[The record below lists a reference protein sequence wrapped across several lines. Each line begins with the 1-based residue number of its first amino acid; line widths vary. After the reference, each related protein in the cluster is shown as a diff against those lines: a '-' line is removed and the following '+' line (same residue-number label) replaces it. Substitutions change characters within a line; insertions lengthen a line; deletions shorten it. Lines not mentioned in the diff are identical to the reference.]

1 MEMCIGEDNLRQQK
15 ERMDKLSELKRKLR
29 AYQYLENLRIEVL
42 ADSLFRTEEKMER
55 QQEEPVVSESRRVI
69 IFAKIEAQ
77 ILKRIIPSNRNAV
90 MTVKWM
96 KIIIEHHQ
104 KIADVHTE
112 LSRKIQQQ
120 DSDSF
125 EEISRDLEDKNKP
138 NTLSKK
144 KEEKQFEPMTDKR
157 MILIHKIQVDLLRTM
172 LPSDGTSKMAIKYMR
187 MIRDNHVVMLT
198 IQKEMLKKLE
208 KRDDNFFADSFRNLE
223 NLNQN
228 KWNATLDAWDK
239 EKRNQILFSILVDQ
253 VRKMRTRRCP
263 QMAGKMMK
271 KLQDRHLDLKNLQEE
286 LMKSVNEREKN
297 RQAKKAI
304 EEELLMEINR
314 KEEMTTRR
322 KMVHKELMSYHF
334 ERTVEEDTLFIP
346 RKLFLTGVETFKTV
360 PKLDDAPRDV
370 NERKDGPS
378 ASFSYEDQPQPQSQ
392 PKTETKAKLTLKSR
406 IKRIFGFR

>member
-1 MEMCIGEDNLRQQK
+1 MTSRRQSAEFHVKTRQREKSDCKIIKMEMCTGEDNLRQQK

-29 AYQYLENLRIEVL
+29 AYQYLENLRNEVL
-42 ADSLFRTEEKMER
+42 ADSLFRTEEKVER

-90 MTVKWM
+90 MVVKWM
-96 KIIIEHHQ
+96 
-104 KIADVHTE
+104 
-112 LSRKIQQQ
+112 
-120 DSDSF
+120 
-125 EEISRDLEDKNKP
+125 
-138 NTLSKK
+138 
-144 KEEKQFEPMTDKR
+144 
-157 MILIHKIQVDLLRTM
+157 
-172 LPSDGTSKMAIKYMR
+172 
-187 MIRDNHVVMLT
+187 
-198 IQKEMLKKLE
+198 
-208 KRDDNFFADSFRNLE
+208 
-223 NLNQN
+223 
-228 KWNATLDAWDK
+228 
-239 EKRNQILFSILVDQ
+239 
-253 VRKMRTRRCP
+253 KMRTRRCP

-286 LMKSVNEREKN
+286 LMKRVNEREKI
-297 RQAKKAI
+297 RQAKKTI

-314 KEEMTTRR
+314 KEEMTKRR
-322 KMVHKELMSYHF
+322 KMLQMELMSYHF
-334 ERTVEEDTLFIP
+334 ERTIEEDTLFIP

-392 PKTETKAKLTLKSR
+392 PKKGTKTKLTLKSR